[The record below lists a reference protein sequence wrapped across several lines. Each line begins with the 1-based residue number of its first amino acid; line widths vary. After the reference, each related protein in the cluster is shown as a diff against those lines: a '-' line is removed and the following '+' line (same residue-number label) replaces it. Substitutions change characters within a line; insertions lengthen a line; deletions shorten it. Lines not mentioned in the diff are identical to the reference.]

1 METRQIEMK
10 SYKTVYVAVDGTEFE
25 DRNECERYDKSAMG
39 VVKGR
44 VKKLAVKVTD
54 GWTAVGGDSDHEVWI
69 VVPKTPEDV
78 SSIRQLL
85 VLYENTNPSD
95 ELEEQIGKP
104 VFLIWNYDRAY
115 MWFKTLES
123 IVKFA
128 SE

>member
-25 DRNECERYDKSAMG
+25 DMNECERYDKSAMG

-44 VKKLAVKVTD
+44 VKQLAVKVTD
-54 GWTAVGGDSDHEVWI
+54 EWAAVGGDSDHEVWI

-78 SSIRQLL
+78 AAIRQLL
-85 VLYENTNPSD
+85 VLYGNNNLSD
-95 ELEEQIGKP
+95 ELEEQVGK
-104 VFLIWNYDRAY
+104 VVYLMWNYDGDY